1 LNLHPFVGKLRYAE
15 ATSPGGAKLLFDT
28 AGGLTLLSPPAAQSA
43 HCVPYTKLTAL
54 RMNGDRFDVDGCG
67 STRIAFDSLTVHPE
81 SGVFE
86 LMDLLPAG
94 LPRLDGLVSLQ
105 TFVGHVVTIDLAAN
119 RLERMVVVLDLKKGA
134 GWARLNRR

>member
-1 LNLHPFVGKLRYAE
+1 M
-15 ATSPGGAKLLFDT
+15 
-28 AGGLTLLSPPAAQSA
+28 LSPPAAQSA